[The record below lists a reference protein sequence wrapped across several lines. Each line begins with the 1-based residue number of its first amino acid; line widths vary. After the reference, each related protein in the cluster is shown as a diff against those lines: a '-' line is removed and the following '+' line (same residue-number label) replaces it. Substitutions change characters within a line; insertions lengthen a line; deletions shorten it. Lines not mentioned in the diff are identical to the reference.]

1 MSPVLQQSQEGAQE
15 LIDRRA
21 SVDGVWEGNPY
32 DLVRVKPQVKCLA
45 FGKM

>member
-15 LIDRRA
+15 LTDRRA
-21 SVDGVWEGNPY
+21 SVNGVWEGNPY
-32 DLVRVKPQVKCLA
+32 DLVSEEPQVKRLA